1 MQRRVLPILLGYAA
15 SCAVAG
21 SIILAVAHNELFD
34 SVPAGSMRLTEP
46 TTFIMTVTFLFIFIY
61 AALPALLVIIYAE
74 RTATRSA
81 APYAAAG
88 IVIGFAIVGISGLA
102 RVLFS
107 APLMTSLAWGAT
119 FAISGAAAG
128 LTYWAIAGRAAGNW
142 HIPKR

>member
-1 MQRRVLPILLGYAA
+1 MLSRVVPILLGYAA

-21 SIILAVAHNELFD
+21 LLVPAVALNELID
-34 SVPAGSMRLTEP
+34 TVPAGSMRLTEP
-46 TTFIMTVTFLFIFIY
+46 KPFIIAVTVLFILIY

-88 IVIGFAIVGISGLA
+88 TVIGFAIVAVSGLA
-102 RVLFS
+102 RVLLS
-107 APLMTSLAWGAT
+107 APLMTSLAWGAA

-128 LTYWAIAGRAAGNW
+128 LTYWAIAGRAAGTM
-142 HIPKR
+142 PKR

>member
-1 MQRRVLPILLGYAA
+1 MQRRILPILLGYAA

-21 SIILAVAHNELFD
+21 SIILAVSHNELVD
-34 SVPAGSMRLTEP
+34 SVPADSIRLTEP
-46 TTFIMTVTFLFIFIY
+46 TPFILAVTLLFISIY

-88 IVIGFAIVGISGLA
+88 TVIGFAIVGISGLA
-102 RVLFS
+102 GVIIS
-107 APLMTSLAWGAT
+107 APLMTSLGWGAT

-142 HIPKR
+142 HTPKH